1 MGWLNGNV
9 TLITGGASG
18 MGFALVERFL
28 KEGAKVGLIDRDAGR
43 VAEVKARFGDA
54 VETVVGDVTALA
66 DNESAVQ
73 QVVARFGRLD
83 TFIANAGVFDNFQA
97 FRDIDPA
104 SLPRAFDELIAV
116 NVKAGLLGAKA
127 ALGALTESRGSLIF
141 TVSNA
146 GFYPGGGG
154 VLYTASKHALVGV
167 IRQLA
172 HELAPK
178 VRVNGVAPG
187 GMRTNLAGLAATGTA
202 DVRPN
207 QGANFEEMLASV
219 TPLAIAPAPADYCG
233 PYVLLASKENAA
245 PMTGVVINTDGGFGV
260 RGIMS
265 VRGGEVD

>member
-9 TLITGGASG
+9 VLITGGASG
-18 MGFALVERFL
+18 MGLALVERFL
-28 KEGAKVGLIDRDAGR
+28 EEGAEVGLVDRDAGR
-43 VAEVKARFGDA
+43 VEGVKARFGNT
-54 VETVVGDVTALA
+54 VEAVVGDVTTLA
-66 DNESAVQ
+66 DNANAVR

-97 FRDIDPA
+97 FRDIDPNNL
-104 SLPRAFDELIAV
+104 SSAFDELIAV
-116 NVKAGLLGAKA
+116 NVRAGLLGAKA
-127 ALGALTESRGSLIF
+127 ALNALTESRGSLIF

-187 GMRTNLAGLAATGTA
+187 GMRTNLSGLAATGTA

-207 QGANFEEMLASV
+207 QGANFEEMLSSV
-219 TPLAIAPAPADYCG
+219 TPLAIAPTPADYCG

-260 RGIMS
+260 RGIMR